1 MRKFKLIRQA
11 VDEENNINNSRDQSE
26 TEGNIGLSLNFSP
39 SANMAN
45 NDLQAEPAK

>member
-11 VDEENNINNSRDQSE
+11 VDEENNNNSRDQSE

-39 SANMAN
+39 SLNMAN
-45 NDLQAEPAK
+45 NDLQGEPAK